1 MNFKDTIE
9 KSLTLERSQSLLV
22 DLVRVPSPQTELL
35 EAEPLLV
42 DFIRNSVEPRLLRIG
57 FNNIRYDPM
66 NNLIAD
72 FGESRTGKSLM
83 LIGNAMNQ
91 PQATMKNAYLGE
103 VVDGEDYGLPGR
115 VVLGKG
121 ASEQK
126 ANLAAMLLAMEAI
139 VENNIPVEGKL
150 IFLCCVSGETG
161 RHDAIASVIEGQG
174 VRADMAL
181 LGGTSLKITLG
192 NRGRVDSFIK
202 VRGKPCHSS
211 APVNGC
217 NAITGAVEVIKLLQK
232 NLHLVGSHRYL
243 GEPTWAVNHIRSYPE
258 STHTIQDECEITLD
272 RRLLPGEDPI
282 DAWVQIEKLVKQ
294 VDGMKDPESGQAWAV
309 EFTRGPFM
317 YPSLL
322 NHEAPVVKLIS
333 SSAEKMLG
341 EKPETF
347 YSTAAF
353 DQGYLNHMGIPCAN
367 YGCGE
372 DHFAHTDSDCASV
385 DRTRDA
391 AKVMACMIADYLGP
405 VTLT

>member
-1 MNFKDTIE
+1 MNFKDIID
-9 KSLTLERSQSLLV
+9 KSLTLEKAQDLLV

-35 EAEPLLV
+35 EAEPLLAE
-42 DFIRNSVEPRLLRIG
+42 FIRNSVEPRLLRMG

-66 NNLIAD
+66 HNLIAD
-72 FGESRTGKSLM
+72 FGENRTGKSLM
-83 LIGNAMNQ
+83 FIGNAMNQ

-126 ANLAAMLLAMEAI
+126 ANLAAMLLAIESI
-139 VENNIPVEGKL
+139 IENHIPVEGKL

-161 RHDAIASVIEGQG
+161 RHDAIASVVEGQG

-192 NRGRVDSFIK
+192 NRGRVDSFIR

-211 APVNGC
+211 APINGC

-232 NLHLVGSHRYL
+232 NLHLVGSHPHL
-243 GEPTWAVNHIRSYPE
+243 GKPTWAVNHIRSYPE

-272 RRLLPGEDPI
+272 RRLLPGEDPN
-282 DAWVQIEKLVKQ
+282 DAWAQIDELVKKI
-294 VDGMKDPESGQAWAV
+294 DGMKDPESGQAWAV

-322 NHEAPVVKLIS
+322 NDEAPIVKLIS

-341 EKPETF
+341 EKPATF

-372 DHFAHTDSDCASV
+372 DPFAHTDSDCASV

>member
-1 MNFKDTIE
+1 MNFKDIID
-9 KSLTLERSQSLLV
+9 KSLTLEKAQDLLV

-35 EAEPLLV
+35 EAEPLLAE
-42 DFIRNSVEPRLLRIG
+42 FIRNSVEPRLLRMG

-66 NNLIAD
+66 HNLIAD
-72 FGESRTGKSLM
+72 FGENRTGKSLM
-83 LIGNAMNQ
+83 FIGNAMNQ

-126 ANLAAMLLAMEAI
+126 ANLAAMLLAIESI
-139 VENNIPVEGKL
+139 IENHIPVEGKL

-192 NRGRVDSFIK
+192 NRGRVDSFIR

-211 APVNGC
+211 APIKGC

-232 NLHLVGSHRYL
+232 NLHLVGSHPHL
-243 GEPTWAVNHIRSYPE
+243 GKPTWAVNHIRSYPE

-272 RRLLPGEDPI
+272 RRLLPGEDPT
-282 DAWVQIEKLVKQ
+282 DAWAQIEKLVKKI
-294 VDGMKDPESGQAWAV
+294 DGMKDPESGQAWAV

-322 NHEAPVVKLIS
+322 NDEAPIVKLIS

-341 EKPETF
+341 EKPATF

-372 DHFAHTDSDCASV
+372 DPFAHTDSDCASV

>member
-1 MNFKDTIE
+1 MNFKDIID
-9 KSLTLERSQSLLV
+9 KSLTLEKAQDLLV

-35 EAEPLLV
+35 EAEPLLAE
-42 DFIRNSVEPRLLRIG
+42 FIRNSVEPRLLRMG

-66 NNLIAD
+66 HNLIAD
-72 FGESRTGKSLM
+72 FGENRTGKSLM
-83 LIGNAMNQ
+83 FIGNAMNQ

-126 ANLAAMLLAMEAI
+126 ANLAAMLLAIESI
-139 VENNIPVEGKL
+139 IENHIPVEGKL

-161 RHDAIASVIEGQG
+161 RHDAIASVVEGQG

-192 NRGRVDSFIK
+192 NRGRVDSFIR

-211 APVNGC
+211 APIKGC

-232 NLHLVGSHRYL
+232 NLHLVGSHPHL
-243 GEPTWAVNHIRSYPE
+243 GKPTWAVNHIRSYPE

-272 RRLLPGEDPI
+272 RRLLPGEDPN
-282 DAWVQIEKLVKQ
+282 DAWAQIDELVKKI
-294 VDGMKDPESGQAWAV
+294 DGMKDPESGQAWAV

-322 NHEAPVVKLIS
+322 NDEAPIVKLIS

-372 DHFAHTDSDCASV
+372 DPFAHTDSDCASV

>member
-1 MNFKDTIE
+1 MNFKDIID
-9 KSLTLERSQSLLV
+9 KSLTLEKAQDLLV

-35 EAEPLLV
+35 EAEPLLAE
-42 DFIRNSVEPRLLRIG
+42 FIRNSVEPRLLRMG

-66 NNLIAD
+66 HNLIAD
-72 FGESRTGKSLM
+72 FGENRTGKSLM
-83 LIGNAMNQ
+83 FIGNAMNQ

-126 ANLAAMLLAMEAI
+126 ANLAAMLLAIESI
-139 VENNIPVEGKL
+139 IENHIPVEGKL

-161 RHDAIASVIEGQG
+161 RHDAIASVVEGQG

-192 NRGRVDSFIK
+192 NRGRVDSFIR

-211 APVNGC
+211 APIKGC

-232 NLHLVGSHRYL
+232 NLHLVGSHPHL
-243 GEPTWAVNHIRSYPE
+243 GKPTWAVNHIRSYPE

-272 RRLLPGEDPI
+272 RRLLPGEDPN
-282 DAWVQIEKLVKQ
+282 DAWAQIDELVKKI
-294 VDGMKDPESGQAWAV
+294 DGMKDPESGQAWAV

-322 NHEAPVVKLIS
+322 NDEAPIVKLIS

-341 EKPETF
+341 EKPATF

-372 DHFAHTDSDCASV
+372 DPFAHTDSDCASV

-391 AKVMACMIADYLGP
+391 AKVMACMIAGYLGP

>member
-1 MNFKDTIE
+1 MNFKDIID
-9 KSLTLERSQSLLV
+9 KSLTLEKAQDLLV

-35 EAEPLLV
+35 EAEPLLAE
-42 DFIRNSVEPRLLRIG
+42 FIRNSVEPRLLRMG

-66 NNLIAD
+66 HNLIAD
-72 FGESRTGKSLM
+72 FGENRTGKSLM
-83 LIGNAMNQ
+83 FIGNAMNQ

-126 ANLAAMLLAMEAI
+126 ANLAAMLLAIESI
-139 VENNIPVEGKL
+139 VENHIPVEGKL

-192 NRGRVDSFIK
+192 NRGRVDSFIR

-211 APVNGC
+211 APIKGC

-232 NLHLVGSHRYL
+232 NLHLVGSHPHL
-243 GEPTWAVNHIRSYPE
+243 GKPTWAVNHIRSYPE
-258 STHTIQDECEITLD
+258 STHTIQGECEITLD
-272 RRLLPGEDPI
+272 RRLLPGEDPT
-282 DAWVQIEKLVKQ
+282 DAWAQIEKLVKKI
-294 VDGMKDPESGQAWAV
+294 DGMKDPESGQAWAV

-322 NHEAPVVKLIS
+322 NDEAPIVKLIS
-333 SSAEKMLG
+333 SSAEKILG

-353 DQGYLNHMGIPCAN
+353 DQGYMNHIGIPCAN

-391 AKVMACMIADYLGP
+391 AKVMACMISDYLGP

>member
-1 MNFKDTIE
+1 
-9 KSLTLERSQSLLV
+9 
-22 DLVRVPSPQTELL
+22 
-35 EAEPLLV
+35 
-42 DFIRNSVEPRLLRIG
+42 
-57 FNNIRYDPM
+57 
-66 NNLIAD
+66 
-72 FGESRTGKSLM
+72 
-83 LIGNAMNQ
+83 
-91 PQATMKNAYLGE
+91 
-103 VVDGEDYGLPGR
+103 
-115 VVLGKG
+115 
-121 ASEQK
+121 
-126 ANLAAMLLAMEAI
+126 
-139 VENNIPVEGKL
+139 
-150 IFLCCVSGETG
+150 
-161 RHDAIASVIEGQG
+161 
-174 VRADMAL
+174 
-181 LGGTSLKITLG
+181 
-192 NRGRVDSFIK
+192 
-202 VRGKPCHSS
+202 
-211 APVNGC
+211 
-217 NAITGAVEVIKLLQK
+217 
-232 NLHLVGSHRYL
+232 
-243 GEPTWAVNHIRSYPE
+243 TWAVNHIRSYPE

-294 VDGMKDPESGQAWAV
+294 IDGMKDPESGQAWAV

-322 NHEAPVVKLIS
+322 NDEAPVVKLIS

>member
-1 MNFKDTIE
+1 MNFKDIID
-9 KSLTLERSQSLLV
+9 KSLTLEKAQDLLV

-35 EAEPLLV
+35 EAEPLLAE
-42 DFIRNSVEPRLLRIG
+42 FIRNSVEPRLLRMG

-66 NNLIAD
+66 HNLIAD
-72 FGESRTGKSLM
+72 FGENRTGKSLM
-83 LIGNAMNQ
+83 FIGNAMNQ

-126 ANLAAMLLAMEAI
+126 ANLAAMLLAIESI
-139 VENNIPVEGKL
+139 IENHIPVEGKL

-161 RHDAIASVIEGQG
+161 RHDAIASVVEGQG

-192 NRGRVDSFIK
+192 NRGRVDSFIR

-211 APVNGC
+211 APIKGC

-232 NLHLVGSHRYL
+232 NLHLVGSHPHL
-243 GEPTWAVNHIRSYPE
+243 GKPTWAVNHIRSYPE

-272 RRLLPGEDPI
+272 RRLLPSEDPN
-282 DAWVQIEKLVKQ
+282 DAWAQIDELVKKI
-294 VDGMKDPESGQAWAV
+294 DGMKDPESGQAWAV

-322 NHEAPVVKLIS
+322 NDEAPIVKLIS

-341 EKPETF
+341 EKPATF

-372 DHFAHTDSDCASV
+372 DPFAHTDSDCASV